1 MNTKMKI
8 AAPALAA
15 MLAIGIAAPASAA
28 HNTAPG
34 NLRSDIAQ
42 LDRQIDRAL
51 ARHQITYREAARLNA
66 RVDQLQYSFRQ
77 YARGGFTNWELNR
90 LEQRVDAVKFQLAR
104 DKRDDGYGNRK
115 GYSDDHTHSDHRDN
129 NRDDWDQTRG
139 KR

>member
-15 MLAIGIAAPASAA
+15 MLAVGIAAPASAA

-66 RVDQLQYSFRQ
+66 RMDQLQYSFRQ

-90 LEQRVDAVKFQLAR
+90 LEQRVDEVKFQLAR
-104 DKRDDGYGNRK
+104 DKRDDRYGNRK

-129 NRDDWDQTRG
+129 NRDDWDQTRR